1 MPLAQQEKDVV
12 YPYSQEKGIVGRVNE
27 DLIVLALLASSILTN
42 PNGGLRL
49 NCDVTVIGAG
59 PAGLT
64 IAKICAEAGY
74 SVVICEEHATAG
86 RPTHCTGKISTNALH
101 DLGIKTAPILT
112 EITGAKFISP
122 NLSSF
127 SIKRASSQAV
137 IVDRMIFDRL
147 LSDNAVNAGAKIVTN
162 TKAIDI
168 QVEPSV
174 IKVKTRG
181 KRGGMSIQSRIVI
194 GADGAP
200 STVARASNLSM
211 KHSAM
216 RLGAQREVDN
226 VAIDPETVE
235 VFLGKAWAPRFFAWL
250 VPTSTSSARIG
261 LALPL
266 HSAPDMIPYLDH
278 FMKAHPL
285 IRTRLKSGRCTHQAV
300 HILPTGG
307 PPDQTISDGILLVGD
322 AAGQVKSTTGGGIY
336 FGISCAKIAGEVI
349 IEALGDTNGILK
361 KTCLQSYEKRWRV
374 QVGHEIEFTVH
385 MRQFLD
391 SLTDD
396 EINYLFKIAT
406 QNPELIQ
413 MIEATGDIDRQSKV
427 SLSSLRY
434 IMTIVKRPRL
444 LYKLSRL
451 ITRVAFR

>member
-1 MPLAQQEKDVV
+1 
-12 YPYSQEKGIVGRVNE
+12 
-27 DLIVLALLASSILTN
+27 
-42 PNGGLRL
+42 L
-49 NCDVTVIGAG
+49 NCDVTVVGAG
-59 PAGLT
+59 PAGLI

-74 SVVICEEHATAG
+74 SVVICEEHVAAG
-86 RPTHCTGKISTNALH
+86 LPTHCTGKISTNALR
-101 DLGIKTAPILT
+101 DLGIKTDTILT
-112 EITGAKFISP
+112 EIVGAKFISP

-137 IVDRMIFDRL
+137 IVDRVVFDQRL
-147 LSDNAVNAGAKIVTN
+147 SVDAVNVGAKLLTN

-174 IKVKTRG
+174 VKVTTRG
-181 KRGGMSIQSRIVI
+181 KSGPLAIQSRIVI

-200 STVARASNLSM
+200 STVARASSLSV

-216 RLGAQREVDN
+216 RLGVQREVN
-226 VAIDPETVE
+226 NIAIDPEMVE
-235 VFLGKAWAPRFFAWL
+235 VFLGKTWAPGFFGWL

-266 HSAPDMIPYLDH
+266 HSAPDTIPYLDH

-285 IRTRLKSGRCTHQAV
+285 IRTRLKSGRCIRQAV
-300 HILPTGG
+300 HILPIGG
-307 PPDQTISDGILLVGD
+307 PPDQTVSDGILLVGD

-349 IEALGDTNGILK
+349 IEALGDTKAIVK

-385 MRQFLD
+385 MRRFLD

-427 SLSSLRY
+427 SLSTLRY
-434 IMTIVKRPRL
+434 IMTVVKRPRL